1 MDRLHRRLSWNT
13 PVVAGVLMVA
23 ALTSGS
29 VTLAQTE
36 ASLPPNAI
44 RIAEMR
50 HHFVDITLVQE
61 AVIRGDLASVR
72 APAMRLVQLAA
83 PPNVPPGSAPFITA
97 IRVAARRATEA
108 KTLRAA
114 ALAATTMLEQCGGCH
129 QAASVRPVP
138 SSTSRPDIGGL
149 VGHML
154 EHQRAANELLQGIVI
169 PSAMLWG
176 QGAQTLRTAALKAG
190 EFPPD
195 SRFQS
200 DFHKAEVEVHDIA
213 NRASADDAMG
223 QRVDTYTR
231 LLTTCASC
239 HSLHR
244 RIWGPG
250 TGQ

>member
-1 MDRLHRRLSWNT
+1 MNRLHRRSLWNA
-13 PVVAGVLMVA
+13 PVFAGALAVA

-29 VTLAQTE
+29 ATLAQTT
-36 ASLPPNAI
+36 ASLPPNAT

-50 HHFVDITLVQE
+50 HHFVDVTLVQE

-72 APAMRLVQLAA
+72 APAVRLVELAA
-83 PPNVPPGSAPFITA
+83 PPDVPPASAPFITA

-114 ALAATTMLEQCGGCH
+114 ALAVTTMLEQCGGCH
-129 QAASVRPVP
+129 QAVTVRPVP
-138 SSTSRPDIGGL
+138 STASRPDVGGL

-154 EHQRAANELLQGIVI
+154 EHQRAANQLLQGIVI
-169 PSAMLWG
+169 PSATLWG
-176 QGAQTLRTAALKAG
+176 QGAEALRTAPLKAA

-223 QRVDTYTR
+223 QRVDTYAR

>member
-1 MDRLHRRLSWNT
+1 MNRLHRRSLVHAS
-13 PVVAGVLMVA
+13 VFAGVLAIA

-29 VTLAQTE
+29 SPFAQT
-36 ASLPPNAI
+36 ASLPPNPT

-72 APAMRLVQLAA
+72 APAMRLTQLAA
-83 PPNVPPGSAPFITA
+83 PPDVPPASAPFITA

-114 ALAATTMLEQCGGCH
+114 ALAATTMLEQCGSCH
-129 QAASVRPVP
+129 QAVTVRPVP
-138 SSTSRPDIGGL
+138 STTSRPDVGGL

-154 EHQRAANELLQGIVI
+154 EHQRAADQLLQGIVI
-169 PSAMLWG
+169 PSAMSWG
-176 QGAQTLRTAALKAG
+176 QGAQALRVAALKPG

-213 NRASADDAMG
+213 NRATADDSMG
-223 QRVDTYTR
+223 QRVDTYAR